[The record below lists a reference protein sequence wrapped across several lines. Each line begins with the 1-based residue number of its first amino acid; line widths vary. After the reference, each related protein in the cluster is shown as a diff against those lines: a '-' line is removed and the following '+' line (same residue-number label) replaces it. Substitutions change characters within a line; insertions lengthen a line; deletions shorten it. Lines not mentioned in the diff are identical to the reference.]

1 MKRFILLLAL
11 LATTSSFACTD
22 FTGTFS
28 SDSWGGF
35 LAFTQ
40 KGCESIT
47 FANNGPPLPAI
58 ADGEFHESFRGDI
71 KIGSEVIA
79 QMVIYSRLKF
89 VDDKMI
95 LDLKLSIEQDSF
107 TEDKSE
113 AHIVNSLNSEGDL
126 VQIFQYKDGE
136 PTTEILKR
144 IK

>member
-1 MKRFILLLAL
+1 MKRILLFLAL
-11 LATTSSFACTD
+11 LTTSSAFACTD

-28 SDSWGGF
+28 SKSWGGF

-47 FANNGPPLPAI
+47 FDNSGTPLPAI

-71 KIGSEVIA
+71 KIGNEVIA
-79 QMVIYSRLKF
+79 QMVIYSRLSF
-89 VDDKMI
+89 VEDKMI
-95 LDLKLSIEQDSF
+95 LDLKLSIEQNSF

-113 AHIVNSLNSEGDL
+113 AHIVNSLNNDGDL

-136 PTTEILKR
+136 PMTEVLKR